1 MALEY
6 NEKTGHYSRIPN
18 SIEDLLIV
26 DSVDPVIVDP
36 PYGTH
41 ENDFIEVIIK
51 DEDDNFLKS
60 VKHYWLDQMVVEMNA
75 Y

>member
-26 DSVDPVIVDP
+26 DSVDPIIVDP
-36 PYGTH
+36 PNGTH

-51 DEDDNFLKS
+51 D
-60 VKHYWLDQMVVEMNA
+60 
-75 Y
+75 

>member
-51 DEDDNFLKS
+51 D
-60 VKHYWLDQMVVEMNA
+60 
-75 Y
+75 

>member
-36 PYGTH
+36 PYGIG
-41 ENDFIEVIIK
+41 DFSYSDSTERHKKIEWNNEIPSK
-51 DEDDNFLKS
+51 E
-60 VKHYWLDQMVVEMNA
+60 
-75 Y
+75 